1 MSASKII
8 LGVDPGTT
16 IMGFGLIEVNGS
28 QMKFLQMN
36 ELRLQKVSD
45 PYLKLRMIYERTI
58 ELIDTYHPDEMA
70 LEAPF
75 FGKYSVTGI

>member
-45 PYLKLRMIYERTI
+45 PLFETAYDL
-58 ELIDTYHPDEMA
+58 
-70 LEAPF
+70 
-75 FGKYSVTGI
+75 